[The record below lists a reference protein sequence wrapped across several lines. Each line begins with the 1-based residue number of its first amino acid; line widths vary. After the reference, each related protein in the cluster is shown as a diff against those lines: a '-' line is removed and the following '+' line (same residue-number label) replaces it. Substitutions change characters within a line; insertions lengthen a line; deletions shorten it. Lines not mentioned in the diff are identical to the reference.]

1 MKRKGFTL
9 VELLATIIVLAIVLS
24 ITLYSIIR
32 IINSTKEKSYQVTI
46 KNIEEHANDYLLEN
60 SERLFFLTHNANSE
74 DDKYEYQCVTVK
86 NLVDYGYL
94 ENNIT
99 DSKVNDD
106 RYVSREDYIYIERNI
121 KTKAIDKVV
130 YDMDN
135 QNNCDIAMR
144 ALVDISFT
152 SVPAFDVWSKEKNV
166 TINYRLKSLN
176 DVNTFKDYDYNY
188 EFKNLNNK
196 VLSNDTFKGET
207 VNSTNKT
214 VKVNVNGF
222 LGGKVIL
229 NDVIIPNSNK
239 KEIDHI
245 DNVGPVVVMG
255 NYVGSKNV
263 NNSVTIPL
271 KVTDYGIGV
280 NHDSFTKEDIA
291 VTIGGQENSDIILRH
306 VKDEN
311 YSLTINNTYYNGKV
325 IITIGDNKV
334 FDKLGNPNSRVEI
347 DTGIIFENIYK
358 IITNRATI
366 VVESQIG
373 TIQSVD
379 SNEEIIYVESHV
391 GN

>member
-1 MKRKGFTL
+1 M
-9 VELLATIIVLAIVLS
+9 
-24 ITLYSIIR
+24 
-32 IINSTKEKSYQVTI
+32 
-46 KNIEEHANDYLLEN
+46 
-60 SERLFFLTHNANSE
+60 
-74 DDKYEYQCVTVK
+74 
-86 NLVDYGYL
+86 
-94 ENNIT
+94 
-99 DSKVNDD
+99 
-106 RYVSREDYIYIERNI
+106 
-121 KTKAIDKVV
+121 
-130 YDMDN
+130 
-135 QNNCDIAMR
+135 
-144 ALVDISFT
+144 
-152 SVPAFDVWSKEKNV
+152 
-166 TINYRLKSLN
+166 
-176 DVNTFKDYDYNY
+176 
-188 EFKNLNNK
+188 NNK